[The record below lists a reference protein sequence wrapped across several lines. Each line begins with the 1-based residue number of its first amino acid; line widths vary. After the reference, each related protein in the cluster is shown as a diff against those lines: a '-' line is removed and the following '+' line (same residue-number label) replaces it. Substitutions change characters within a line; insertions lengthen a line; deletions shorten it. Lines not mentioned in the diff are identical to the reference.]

1 VKRTGGAYH
10 GRMSASRRDPDEP
23 AAADDPL
30 LAWVDRDG
38 LPRTPTYPCPYVPG
52 RTARQRGFL
61 AESLDAERY
70 HELMD
75 RGFRRSGQLF
85 YAMDC
90 EQCRA
95 CVPIRVPVAQFTPT
109 RSQRRA
115 WKKNLD
121 VAVAVRQPECNAATH
136 ALYRRYLAHQHP
148 GHVGDESEASLR
160 ESLYAAVVDT
170 VEMTYS
176 LGDRLVAVS
185 LLDVCSRSVS
195 AVYHFYDPEFAARS
209 LGVFSALAEIEWCK
223 QLGVPHYY
231 LGYWIE
237 GAETMHYKANYGPH
251 ELLLGGRWQPAPSSP
266 PRQPHG

>member
-1 VKRTGGAYH
+1 MRPMNAGNPDDGVDAGAQ
-10 GRMSASRRDPDEP
+10 
-23 AAADDPL
+23 DPL
-30 LAWVDRDG
+30 LAWVDRDE
-38 LPRTPTYPCPYVPG
+38 LPRTLPYPCPYVPG
-52 RTARQRGFL
+52 RIARQRGFL
-61 AESLDAERY
+61 AEGLDAERY
-70 HELMD
+70 HDLMD

-95 CVPIRVPVAQFTPT
+95 CVPIRVPVATFAPS

-115 WKKNLD
+115 WRKNLD
-121 VAVAVRQPECNAATH
+121 IAVAVRRPECDAATF

-148 GHVGDESEASLR
+148 GHAGDETEASLR
-160 ESLYAAVVDT
+160 ESLYAPVVDT
-170 VEMTYS
+170 MEMTYS

-195 AVYHFYDPEFAARS
+195 AVYHFYDPEFADRS
-209 LGVFSALAEIEWCK
+209 LGVFSVLAEIEWCK
-223 QLGVPHYY
+223 QIGVPHYY

-251 ELLLGGRWQPAPSSP
+251 ELLRDRRWQPGCADG
-266 PRQPHG
+266 PRQDA